1 MTLKPYQMEERTT
14 LKAVGECLA
23 VIKELHPNW
32 KFDAQLT
39 PKLWHDALKYYPVN
53 IVKRSVLDVA
63 QKSKYTPK
71 LADIL
76 EEIKSNDNL
85 PPIYLENQEFNMY
98 KKADEWWHN
107 LSKDERAEVIHR
119 TNKYVEGEEISLSEY
134 ELIRAQLIIETI
146 ELIEELNI

>member
-1 MTLKPYQMEERTT
+1 MEEKTT

-76 EEIKSNDNL
+76 EQIKSHDNL
-85 PPIYLENQEFNMY
+85 PPIYLENQDFNQC
-98 KKADEWWHN
+98 KKADEWWFN
-107 LSKDERAEVIHR
+107 LSEDERAEVIQR
-119 TNKYVEGEEISLSEY
+119 TNKYIEGEEISLSEY
-134 ELIRAQLIIETI
+134 ELFRANLIIETI